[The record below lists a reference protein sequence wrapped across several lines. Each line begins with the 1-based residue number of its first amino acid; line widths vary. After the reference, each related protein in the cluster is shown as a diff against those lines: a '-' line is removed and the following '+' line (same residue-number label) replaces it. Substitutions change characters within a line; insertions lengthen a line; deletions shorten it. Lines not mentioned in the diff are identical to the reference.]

1 MQNANMG
8 DKEKR
13 YDFQSNITKYNR
25 WIKKYY
31 KN

>member
-1 MQNANMG
+1 MQIANMG
-8 DKEKR
+8 EEERR

-31 KN
+31 

>member
-25 WIKKYY
+25 WTEKYH
-31 KN
+31 